1 MVEQSSKYK
10 NLNKLISSSPYMSIN
25 ELRKEVK
32 KNKHGVE
39 KRKYS
44 EMENKE
50 RGREVEE
57 KSIWCPVSSSIPRF
71 FFFLQCMCCPKS
83 PPMHVLPAFP
93 LQCMC
98 CPVSFFSPSCCLFS
112 LFKIFFPRFFFSYP
126 KTPPISQLLPS
137 SPSFPISPTPLK
149 KKRYFRHPSPAN
161 KGSTNS
167 LKI

>member
-98 CPVSFFSPSCCLFS
+98 CPVFFFSPSCYPVFLSNACAA
-112 LFKIFFPRFFFSYP
+112 RF
-126 KTPPISQLLPS
+126 PS
-137 SPSFPISPTPLK
+137 SPLAAAYFLSLRSSFPDFFFPTQKPLLSPSCSRPLHH
-149 KKRYFRHPSPAN
+149 FQSHPLP
-161 KGSTNS
+161 
-167 LKI
+167 

>member
-39 KRKYS
+39 KRKYP

-57 KSIWCPVSSSIPRF
+57 RSIWCPGSSLVPRF
-71 FFFLQCMCCPKS
+71 FFFLQCMCCPLFLSNACAARFPSS
-83 PPMHVLPAFP
+83 PLAAAHFLSSRFSFP
-93 LQCMC
+93 Y
-98 CPVSFFSPSCCLFS
+98 
-112 LFKIFFPRFFFSYP
+112 FFFYP
-126 KTPPISQLLPS
+126 KTPPPISQLLPS
-137 SPSFPISPTPLK
+137 SPIQSHPL
-149 KKRYFRHPSPAN
+149 F
-161 KGSTNS
+161 
-167 LKI
+167 